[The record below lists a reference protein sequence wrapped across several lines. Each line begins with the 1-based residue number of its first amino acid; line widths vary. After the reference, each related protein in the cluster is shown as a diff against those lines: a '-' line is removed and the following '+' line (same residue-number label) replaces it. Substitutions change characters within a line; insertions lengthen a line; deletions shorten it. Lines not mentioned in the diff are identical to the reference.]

1 MALDIT
7 YYDGADK
14 QTGQCYGRM
23 ISRAIVT
30 LTGSSASLGAVPD
43 GASIARIKAGEAC
56 VITNNSAAA
65 SDTNG
70 QPLAESEYI
79 DLYVPADGKPF
90 LGKTA

>member
-7 YYDGADK
+7 YYEGADR
-14 QTGQCYGRM
+14 QTGQCYGRQ

-30 LTGSSASLGAVPD
+30 LSGSSTSLGAVPD
-43 GASIARIKAGEAC
+43 GASIARFTPGEAC
-56 VITNNSAAA
+56 VISNNNTAA

-70 QPLAESEYI
+70 QPLAQGVII
-79 DLYVPADGKPF
+79 DLNVPPSGKPF

>member
-7 YYDGADK
+7 YYEGADK

-23 ISRAIVT
+23 VSRAIVT
-30 LTGSSASLGAVPD
+30 LTGSSASLGVIPD
-43 GASIARIKAGEAC
+43 GAAIARFTPGEAC
-56 VITNNSAAA
+56 VISNNNTAP

-70 QPLAESEYI
+70 QALAQGVVI
-79 DLYVPADGKPF
+79 DLNVPPDGKPF